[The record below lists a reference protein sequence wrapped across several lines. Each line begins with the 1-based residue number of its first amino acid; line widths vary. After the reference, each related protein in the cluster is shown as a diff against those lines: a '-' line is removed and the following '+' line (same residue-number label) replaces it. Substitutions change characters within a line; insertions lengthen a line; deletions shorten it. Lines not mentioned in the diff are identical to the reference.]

1 MPIMPLA
8 PGRFRITIDCPS
20 MGETTCASKRMM
32 VSVLLP
38 APAGTTSW
46 IGRSG

>member
-1 MPIMPLA
+1 
-8 PGRFRITIDCPS
+8 
-20 MGETTCASKRMM
+20 MGEATCASERIM